1 MDLRGQSEGAMPL
14 GATGASPVIKEV
26 RIMGAQRKCIRLGR
40 MNSGGTAGV
49 NALVPSNWG
58 KGFFVVLRRMYHG
71 DYTMAG
77 AASSKEIDPMA

>member
-1 MDLRGQSEGAMPL
+1 MPL

-49 NALVPSNWG
+49 NALVRERG
-58 KGFFVVLRRMYHG
+58 KGFFVYLNKGGNDHG
-71 DYTMAG
+71 KDSTQ
-77 AASSKEIDPMA
+77 I